1 MSDIEVTFSG
11 PLFDGRAEE
20 AMRRLVDE
28 SQAEVAKA
36 AEDTWQ
42 SLMDASF
49 RHPTDKYQSFVIQ
62 AVWIS
67 FHDYFFTAPTAV
79 VDHPFVGLENYVS
92 AVTDPQVQ
100 QSFVNIAR
108 RDPDLVVNDGWP
120 ESHLPY
126 GPWLEG
132 IGSRNSPVT
141 RFPGYFS
148 LKRAADMVRRDTDGI
163 TAPIVDKYV
172 REANS

>member
-49 RHPTDKYQSFVIQ
+49 RHPTDKY
-62 AVWIS
+62 
-67 FHDYFFTAPTAV
+67 
-79 VDHPFVGLENYVS
+79 
-92 AVTDPQVQ
+92 